1 MSEDILHVPTD
12 LYAFVLDSATLTKG
26 NRPEANAQ
34 KFRAW
39 ADDLRQRFSQVRQ
52 DTSLRIQEQV
62 TAIGENLHE
71 IREELRKQH
80 PCRQELK
87 TRWVSLGRNY
97 EKLVLQLQR
106 ASEKFPKAL
115 EIHQLKPRN
124 YARNLFHFFN
134 SLWAALLYELVFEK
148 PTMLIIAFSFLALET
163 VMEIV
168 RRISPVWNDRFCNKL
183 FGAVS
188 RPHEEHNITAATWY
202 TIALVIGLITMPKHA
217 IVAGTLM
224 LGVGDPVASIV
235 GKKWGKRKIAGGKSL
250 EGTLGFFLSSAL
262 TLFILFS
269 LVTPHITLGTRILIS
284 AVIALG
290 GALTELFTGRIEDN
304 FSIPLAGG
312 LFATICLALV

>member
-1 MSEDILHVPTD
+1 MSEDILHVTTD
-12 LYAFVLDSATLTKG
+12 LYAFVLDSETLTKG
-26 NRPEANAQ
+26 ARPEVNAQ

-62 TAIGENLHE
+62 TAVGDNLHE

-87 TRWVSLGRNY
+87 NRWISLGRNY

-106 ASEKFPKAL
+106 ASENFPKAI
-115 EIHQLKPRN
+115 EIPHLKPSN

-148 PTMLIIAFSFLALET
+148 PAMLIIACSFLALET
-163 VMEIV
+163 VMEVV
-168 RRISPVWNDRFCNKL
+168 RRISPAWNERFCNQL

-188 RPHEEHNITAATWY
+188 RPHAEHSITAATWY
-202 TIALVIGLITMPKHA
+202 TIALVIGVLTMPKHA

-224 LGVGDPVASIV
+224 LGVGDPIASIV
-235 GKKWGKRKIAGGKSL
+235 EKKWGKRKITGGKSL
-250 EGTLGFFLSSAL
+250 EGTLGFFVSSAV

-269 LVTPHITLGTRILIS
+269 LATPHIALSSRVLIS